1 MRLPLSRVFRDLRGR
16 SSRRFVELLTG
27 HVDATLEGARL
38 AERAVRGEVSW
49 EAARTEIINV
59 EHRGDAL
66 RRELILELST
76 AIVTPIDREDLFRVS
91 RSIDDVLDN
100 LRDFVRECDLFA
112 IQDGASMLPVVHAIV
127 EAVGELRGAVVV
139 VAVAPR
145 QVGPRALV
153 AHKAAN
159 QVRRSYDAALAE
171 LFGGELVMEVLK
183 VREVLRRLDV
193 VGLRVAEAAA
203 ALSDAAVKRSAG
215 GDEVPL
221 PGD

>member
-1 MRLPLSRVFRDLRGR
+1 MRLPLSRVFRDLRGL

-38 AERAVRGEVSW
+38 VERAVRGEVSW
-49 EAARTEIINV
+49 EAARTEIIDV
-59 EHRGDAL
+59 EHRGDAS

-112 IQDGASMLPVVHAIV
+112 IQDGAAMLPVVNAIV
-127 EAVGELRGAVVV
+127 EAVGGLRGAVVV
-139 VAVAPR
+139 VADAPR

-193 VGLRVAEAAA
+193 VGLRVAEAAD